1 MVDLDNS
8 GHMAQHNMVLD
19 HIPVLRAGHDTCC
32 SVEGLQGNRIAAVES
47 MLAVAAAVVVVTA

>member
-1 MVDLDNS
+1 
-8 GHMAQHNMVLD
+8 MAQHNMVLD